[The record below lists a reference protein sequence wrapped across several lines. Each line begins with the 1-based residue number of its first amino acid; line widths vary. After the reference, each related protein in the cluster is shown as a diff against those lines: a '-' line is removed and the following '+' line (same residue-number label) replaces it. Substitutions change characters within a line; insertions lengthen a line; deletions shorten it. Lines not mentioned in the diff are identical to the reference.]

1 MGQRGEEVRVSKREE
16 EMEREGKGKR
26 EERERERERMIG
38 GKMRDNCREF
48 QLHIRVFISVCI

>member
-38 GKMRDNCREF
+38 GKMLDNCREF